1 MVLIRIDIHGCVCVC
16 VHCVDIE
23 LNLHGYQEGNK
34 QHVAVLTSLSTFNLH
49 ATPVFYPICVFSWIQ
64 IVVIVIV
71 VWHHSTV
78 STFPSNIT
86 CVTQASSSI
95 KFVAGGSFI
104 LLTAILKY

>member
-34 QHVAVLTSLSTFNLH
+34 QHVAVLISLSTFNLH
-49 ATPVFYPICVFSWIQ
+49 ATPVFSILFVYFLGFKYQ
-64 IVVIVIV
+64 IG

-78 STFPSNIT
+78 STFPSIIT

-104 LLTAILKY
+104 LRTAILKY